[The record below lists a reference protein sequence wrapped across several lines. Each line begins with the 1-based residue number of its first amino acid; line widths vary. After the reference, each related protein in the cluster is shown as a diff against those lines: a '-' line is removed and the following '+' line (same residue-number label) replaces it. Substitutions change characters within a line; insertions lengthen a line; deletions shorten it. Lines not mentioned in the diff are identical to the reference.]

1 MRTLRLVKRYSTDM
15 DRNDLRYSER
25 IKFNKKQVKKIV
37 EQENFDVCINLDGCD
52 LIKVDNWI
60 LEQIRKRDDT
70 QFRYVGILFGSQER
84 VMRIWTK

>member
-1 MRTLRLVKRYSTDM
+1 MKDKKINKFSRNFVK
-15 DRNDLRYSER
+15 
-25 IKFNKKQVKKIV
+25 KVVKKKQ
-37 EQENFDVCINLDGCD
+37 FDVLIGLDDCD

>member
-1 MRTLRLVKRYSTDM
+1 M
-15 DRNDLRYSER
+15 DRDDLRYSER
-25 IKFNKKQVKKIV
+25 IKFNKKQVKRIV

-70 QFRYVGILFGSQER
+70 QLRYVGILFGSQER

>member
-1 MRTLRLVKRYSTDM
+1 MKDKKINKFSRNFVK
-15 DRNDLRYSER
+15 
-25 IKFNKKQVKKIV
+25 KVVKKKQ
-37 EQENFDVCINLDGCD
+37 FDVLIGLDDCN

>member
-1 MRTLRLVKRYSTDM
+1 MKDKKVNKFSRNFVK
-15 DRNDLRYSER
+15 
-25 IKFNKKQVKKIV
+25 KVVKKKQ
-37 EQENFDVCINLDGCD
+37 FDVLIGLDDCD

-70 QFRYVGILFGSQER
+70 QFRYVGMLFGSQER

>member
-1 MRTLRLVKRYSTDM
+1 MKDKKINKFSRNFVK
-15 DRNDLRYSER
+15 
-25 IKFNKKQVKKIV
+25 KVVKKKQ
-37 EQENFDVCINLDGCD
+37 FDVLIGLDDCD

-70 QFRYVGILFGSQER
+70 QFRYVGILFGSQAR

>member
-1 MRTLRLVKRYSTDM
+1 MKDKKINKFSRNFVK
-15 DRNDLRYSER
+15 
-25 IKFNKKQVKKIV
+25 KVVKKKQ
-37 EQENFDVCINLDGCD
+37 FDVLIGLDYCD

>member
-1 MRTLRLVKRYSTDM
+1 M
-15 DRNDLRYSER
+15 DRDDLRYSER
-25 IKFNKKQVKKIV
+25 IKFNKKQVKRIV
-37 EQENFDVCINLDGCD
+37 EQENFDVCINFDGCD

>member
-1 MRTLRLVKRYSTDM
+1 M
-15 DRNDLRYSER
+15 DRDDLRYSER
-25 IKFNKKQVKKIV
+25 IKFNKKQVKRNV

>member
-1 MRTLRLVKRYSTDM
+1 MKDKKVNKFSRNFVK
-15 DRNDLRYSER
+15 
-25 IKFNKKQVKKIV
+25 KVVKKKQ
-37 EQENFDVCINLDGCD
+37 FDVCIKLDGCD

-70 QFRYVGILFGSQER
+70 QFRYVGMLFGSQER

>member
-1 MRTLRLVKRYSTDM
+1 MKDKKINKFSRNFVK
-15 DRNDLRYSER
+15 
-25 IKFNKKQVKKIV
+25 KVVKKKQ
-37 EQENFDVCINLDGCD
+37 FDVLIGLDDCD

-70 QFRYVGILFGSQER
+70 QFRYVGILIGSQER

>member
-1 MRTLRLVKRYSTDM
+1 MKDKKINKFSRNFVK
-15 DRNDLRYSER
+15 
-25 IKFNKKQVKKIV
+25 KVVKKKQ
-37 EQENFDVCINLDGCD
+37 FDVLIGLDDCD

-84 VMRIWTK
+84 VMRISTK

>member
-1 MRTLRLVKRYSTDM
+1 MKDKQINKFSRNFVK
-15 DRNDLRYSER
+15 
-25 IKFNKKQVKKIV
+25 KVVKKKQ
-37 EQENFDVCINLDGCD
+37 FDVLIGLDDCD

-70 QFRYVGILFGSQER
+70 QFRYVGMLFGSQER

>member
-15 DRNDLRYSER
+15 DRDDLRYSER

>member
-1 MRTLRLVKRYSTDM
+1 MKDKKINKFSRNFVK
-15 DRNDLRYSER
+15 
-25 IKFNKKQVKKIV
+25 KVVKKKQ
-37 EQENFDVCINLDGCD
+37 FDVLIGLDDCD

-70 QFRYVGILFGSQER
+70 QFRYVGILFGSQEP